1 MLAVITGASRGIG
14 ESYARQLAARGY
26 ALLLASRDAERL
38 ARVAG
43 EIRAA
48 HAVAV
53 EEIVLDLAQAD
64 GARDPPGQQCWVW
77 PVRGIRGHAD
87 AAHSGDACSAS
98 AHGHQTGPPLP
109 PGDAG
114 APQGRHYQRR
124 VGRRLAAATLSL
136 PVCRDEGL
144 HGELGG
150 RPGPGGAKVRGV
162 DPDLLPW
169 PDRHRLS
176 CDSRRQILLGA
187 RRPANGG

>member
-26 ALLLASRDAERL
+26 VLLLVARDTERL

-48 HAVAV
+48 HGVAV

-64 GARDPPGQQCWVW
+64 GAERLYADVRRRAPTSHGARGPPGQQCRVW

-87 AAHSGDACSAS
+87 ATHSGDACSAS
-98 AHGHQTGPPLP
+98 AHGHHAGAPVP

-114 APQGRHYQRR
+114 APRGSHHQRVLGRQ
-124 VGRRLAAATLSL
+124 
-136 PVCRDEGL
+136 
-144 HGELGG
+144 
-150 RPGPGGAKVRGV
+150 
-162 DPDLLPW
+162 
-169 PDRHRLS
+169 
-176 CDSRRQILLGA
+176 
-187 RRPANGG
+187 PAPAP